1 MLIQTQ
7 GQIYLSNARG
17 LTLTKTHRSFHTF
30 NDGNYYDRNRKPF
43 GNLITCNDDTL
54 VGGESMRIIADRNL
68 EIMLLPLVGA
78 IELSINGGKPEFIDI
93 CEAKVFSVSA
103 NDAYEITNPYDN
115 ELINFLHIRFTR
127 AFGAES
133 SKNKRVYFDID
144 ANKQAL
150 QTIGANCYIGKF
162 AGREEGTLTLN
173 HESQGVFGFVIE
185 GAFEFQNRLLEARDS
200 VALWNDD
207 NEPLQIEFEALS
219 NDAILLIIEVKTMG
233 GILI

>member
-1 MLIQTQ
+1 MLTQTQ

-54 VGGESMRIIADRNL
+54 VGGETMRIIADRNL

-115 ELINFLHIRFTR
+115 ELVNFLHIRFTR
-127 AFGAES
+127 AFGVES
-133 SKNKRVYFDID
+133 IKNRSVYFNID
-144 ANKQAL
+144 TNKHTL
-150 QTIGANCYIGKF
+150 QNIGANCYIGKF
-162 AGREEGTLTLN
+162 AGREEGFLILKP
-173 HESQGVFGFVIE
+173 ESQGVFGFVIE

-200 VALWNDD
+200 IALWNDD
-207 NEPLQIEFEALS
+207 NDPLQIEFEALS

>member
-1 MLIQTQ
+1 MLTQTQ

-17 LTLTKTHRSFHTF
+17 LTLTKTYRSFHTF

-54 VGGESMRIIADRNL
+54 VGGETMRIIADRNL

-78 IELSINGGKPEFIDI
+78 IELSINGGKPEFIEI
-93 CEAKVFSVSA
+93 GEAKVFSVSA
-103 NDAYEITNPYDN
+103 NDAYEIRNLYDN
-115 ELINFLHIRFTR
+115 ELVNFLHIRFAR
-127 AFGAES
+127 AFGTES
-133 SKNKRVYFDID
+133 IKNRSVYFDID
-144 ANKQAL
+144 TNKHTL
-150 QTIGANCYIGKF
+150 QNIGANCYIGKL
-162 AGREEGTLTLN
+162 AGREEGFLTLKP
-173 HESQGVFGFVIE
+173 ESQGVFGFVIE

-200 VALWNDD
+200 IALWNDD
-207 NEPLQIEFEALS
+207 NDPLQIEFEALS

>member
-1 MLIQTQ
+1 ML
-7 GQIYLSNARG
+7 
-17 LTLTKTHRSFHTF
+17 
-30 NDGNYYDRNRKPF
+30 
-43 GNLITCNDDTL
+43 
-54 VGGESMRIIADRNL
+54 
-68 EIMLLPLVGA
+68 
-78 IELSINGGKPEFIDI
+78 LSINGGKPEFIDI